1 MVSTQISELDV
12 KQNQM
17 DFISNNPGLKQ
28 IIEEIFMKLDYE
40 SLLLCRHVCLSW
52 EEILKKPIF
61 WLKKCHQLGMPFD
74 IQDEWKTFLE
84 KYEFYSFIMNGSR
97 NQNLEAK
104 IVFVLKNMTQKKD
117 FVFPKDFF
125 FFFETPT
132 WLFS

>member
-1 MVSTQISELDV
+1 
-12 KQNQM
+12 
-17 DFISNNPGLKQ
+17 
-28 IIEEIFMKLDYE
+28 
-40 SLLLCRHVCLSW
+40 
-52 EEILKKPIF
+52 
-61 WLKKCHQLGMPFD
+61 MPFD
-74 IQDEWKTFLE
+74 IQDEWKIFLE